1 MKVRLTTKLMI
12 MYMLLLMSIV
22 IGVGG
27 YYVAGNLGR
36 IRDESIST
44 TSQFADRIMEQ
55 VDLRL
60 KNMDQMAVDLF
71 SDSEFRQAA
80 QQWADGSAADVETS
94 IRQILNR
101 HYASKSDTRRSVLHP
116 APEGGHGSGRRG
128 SIKQEESE
136 WNVMHGRPRC
146 CRASWRSIS
155 TATIPSGRR

>member
-71 SDSEFRQAA
+71 SDPEFRQAA

-101 HYASKSDTRRSVLHP
+101 HSPPNPTSATQYYIRRLK
-116 APEGGHGSGRRG
+116 E
-128 SIKQEESE
+128 
-136 WNVMHGRPRC
+136 VMAQAG
-146 CRASWRSIS
+146 ADL
-155 TATIPSGRR
+155 

>member
-1 MKVRLTTKLMI
+1 MKVHLTTKLMI

-27 YYVAGNLGR
+27 YEVAGNLGR
-36 IRDESIST
+36 IRDENIST

-71 SDSEFRQAA
+71 SDPEFRQAA

-101 HYASKSDTRRSVLHP
+101 HSPPNPTFATQYYIRRLK
-116 APEGGHGSGRRG
+116 E
-128 SIKQEESE
+128 
-136 WNVMHGRPRC
+136 VMAQAG
-146 CRASWRSIS
+146 ADL
-155 TATIPSGRR
+155 

>member
-1 MKVRLTTKLMI
+1 MKVRLTTKLML

-36 IRDESIST
+36 IREESIST

-60 KNMDQMAVDLF
+60 KSMDQMAVDLF
-71 SDSEFRQAA
+71 SDPGFRQAA
-80 QQWADGSAADVETS
+80 QQWADGAGEDVEHS

-101 HYASKSDTRRSVLHP
+101 LYASKSDIRRV
-116 APEGGHGSGRRG
+116 
-128 SIKQEESE
+128 
-136 WNVMHGRPRC
+136 VV
-146 CRASWRSIS
+146 
-155 TATIPSGRR
+155 